1 MSLSLQT
8 FAQNLTMPKIFNDH
22 MVLQR
27 NTDVRLWGNASP
39 ETSVLIKL
47 GKQEFNTISN
57 SDGYWEVFITPQKA
71 GGPHTLTITA
81 GNKIE
86 FKDVYFGDVWLAGG
100 QSNMEWQI
108 GANIDNMEEE
118 LNDANYPEIRFI
130 KIPHDISMM
139 PLNDLRNETSWK
151 VANKENARDFSAVA
165 WFFAK
170 HNHLEKDVPVGII
183 DDNWGGTPAEAWT
196 PIMRLLTVKGYEQEA
211 AEMLEPGKD
220 WDQIIADNEEVNR
233 IKYER
238 VQDTED
244 FKIYGAHTMNF
255 DDSEWKEISLPNEKV
270 LRDFVW
276 LRKTFELKEV
286 DDAEL
291 SFGNPGKFT
300 VAFVNGKHVYTKIW
314 SDDPEVIKIDKKYLK
329 KGKNVIAVRTVED
342 WSNDTYFGKTG
353 EMWIKTNGKTIDL
366 EGLWKFSNRVE
377 PPLPATTRYEHK
389 PGALFNSMIKPVAGY
404 TIKGAIWY
412 QGESNVDKN
421 QYYNELFE
429 AMIEEWRNYWKQD
442 DFPFLFVQLANYQQK
457 YDYPTDS
464 GWARLQEA
472 QTQTLSLANTG
483 MAVIVDIGDANDI
496 HPRNKQDVG
505 YRLWQSARHV
515 AFNEDIVYSGPMY
528 RSHVIEGNTIRV
540 SFDHTG
546 SGLIIKNSD
555 KVDGFAIAGKDGV
568 FYWAKAT
575 IDGNQIVLRSDNVPE
590 PVYIRYAWADNPDV
604 SLYNKEGLPA
614 VPFRT
619 DDF

>member
-1 MSLSLQT
+1 
-8 FAQNLTMPKIFNDH
+8 

-590 PVYIRYAWADNPDV
+590 PVYIRYTWADNPDV